1 MMEENIREMLHF
13 RFVMMMAHESSSCVE
28 GSVSGR
34 CVPLSVLACSSII
47 TLMKMIMMMIM
58 MTVKMITIIIV
69 MSIITLVVFIH
80 VYSTF
85 SREFDITT
93 IHWYHHLYFHD
104 FNAFQELNAVY
115 NLNLEKDIGQT
126 HLLQAAQVMMMTV
139 MVMVMVLLTSNSQN
153 QGNSLNSTHTTYFSH
168 PSQLY
173 ATFMSD

>member
-1 MMEENIREMLHF
+1 MLHF

-80 VYSTF
+80 VYSTP

-93 IHWYHHLYFHD
+93 IHWYHHLDFHD

>member
-1 MMEENIREMLHF
+1 
-13 RFVMMMAHESSSCVE
+13 
-28 GSVSGR
+28 
-34 CVPLSVLACSSII
+34 
-47 TLMKMIMMMIM
+47 MKMIMMMIM

-80 VYSTF
+80 VYSTP

-93 IHWYHHLYFHD
+93 IHWYHHLDFHD

-115 NLNLEKDIGQT
+115 NLNLEKDIGQA